1 MPSYAELITKRLE
14 AAPRRLIHLP
24 VYLDRDAIDALD
36 QARAELAAIRD
47 AVAAERV
54 IKSSRVGD
62 AEARVQER
70 EEAVRATTVFAV
82 LQALSHWDEEAVR
95 AEHDPAAE
103 SGKYIQA
110 RMARAFLRWETL
122 DGEPIADLTAEHWAQ
137 IIAVTPAGELT
148 AWSASL
154 NRAAHAPDFPTLPRR

>member
-14 AAPRRLIHLP
+14 TAPRRLTHLP

-47 AVAAERV
+47 AVAAEKV

-62 AEARVQER
+62 AEDRVRER
-70 EEAVRATTVFAV
+70 EKAVRATTVVAV
-82 LQALSHWDEEAVR
+82 LQALSNSDEEAVR
-95 AEHDPAAE
+95 AEHDPASEPGA
-103 SGKYIQA
+103 YVTA
-110 RMARAFLRWETL
+110 RLERAFLHWETL
-122 DGEPIADLTAEHWAQ
+122 DGKPVDDLTPAHWAQ
-137 IIAVTPAGELT
+137 IIAATPAGELT

>member
-1 MPSYAELITKRLE
+1 MSSYAELITKRLE

-47 AVAAERV
+47 AVAAEKV

-62 AEARVQER
+62 AAARVAEL
-70 EEAVRATTVFAV
+70 EEAVRATTVVAV
-82 LQALSHWDEEAVR
+82 LQALSNGDEEAVR
-95 AEHDPAAE
+95 AEHDPASE
-103 SGKYIQA
+103 PGDYVTA
-110 RMARAFLRWETL
+110 RLERAFLRWETP
-122 DGEPIADLTAEHWAQ
+122 DREPVDDLTPAHWAQ